1 MMMRAV
7 IAWFAL
13 AVLAIANGTL
23 REFLLTPRLG
33 SKLGHVAS
41 TLVLCA
47 LIFLVA
53 WLMPWIGARQSAV
66 AWRVGAL
73 WLALTLGFE
82 FLVGHYV
89 FGNSWEKLLSDYN
102 LPQGRIWILVPIA
115 TLIAPRLALVTRGI

>member
-1 MMMRAV
+1 MRAV

-13 AVLAIANGTL
+13 IVLAIANGTL

-53 WLMPWIGARQSAV
+53 WLLMPWIGARQSAE

-73 WLALTLGFE
+73 WLGLTVGFE

-89 FGNSWEKLLSDYN
+89 FRNSWEKLLSDYN

-115 TLIAPRLALVTRGI
+115 TLIAPRLALVARGI